1 MLYRQTL
8 SWLFVTFLLICL
20 TFDTLYSQTE
30 VNIPAK
36 LDNTLYEDAS
46 GSFSNGAGSYFFV
59 GKTNQNRIRRGLLK
73 FDIAGNVPAGVT
85 IQSVTLKLH
94 MSKTGGGAQTVALHK
109 VLADWGEGTSNA
121 SSNEGSGAPA
131 TQSDA
136 TWIHRFFNTDLW
148 NTPGGDFSTTVSAT
162 QSVAGVG
169 SYTWNSTEQMVAD
182 VQFWL
187 DNPSEN
193 FGWILIGNEGGT
205 RTTKRFDSR
214 ENSIGANLP
223 VLTVTFT
230 GPTDI
235 DDFVKT
241 IPSGFSLAQNFPN
254 PFNPETK
261 IRFQIPKTSQVIV
274 IIFNNL
280 GQEIRQ
286 LVNKQ
291 YKAGQHEI
299 LWNGRDNSGRAVAS
313 NMYIYQI
320 QAGEFVDMKKMMLIR

>member
-1 MLYRQTL
+1 MLYRQPL
-8 SWLFVTFLLICL
+8 SWLFVTFLLVGL
-20 TFDTLYSQTE
+20 TLDTLYSQTE
-30 VNIPAK
+30 VNIPVQ

-73 FDIAGNVPAGVT
+73 FDIAGNVPASVT

-94 MSKTGGGAQTVALHK
+94 MSKTAAGAQTVALHK

-121 SSNEGSGAPA
+121 SSNEGSGASA

-148 NTPGGDFSTTVSAT
+148 NAPGGDFSTTVSAI

-169 SYTWNSTEQMVAD
+169 SYIWSSTEQMVAD

-193 FGWILIGNEGGT
+193 FGWILIGNENAT
-205 RTTKRFDSR
+205 KTTKRFDSR
-214 ENSIGANLP
+214 ENSIATNHPL
-223 VLTVTFT
+223 LTVTFT
-230 GPTDI
+230 GSTNI
-235 DDFVKT
+235 DDFVKE
-241 IPSGFSLAQNFPN
+241 IPGGFSLAQNFPN
-254 PFNPETK
+254 PFNPETT
-261 IRFQIPKTSQVIV
+261 IRFNIPKTSQVIV

-280 GQEIRQ
+280 GQEIRR
-286 LVNKQ
+286 LVDKQ
-291 YKAGQHEI
+291 YEAGQHKI
-299 LWNGRDNSGRAVAS
+299 VWDGRDNSGKAMAS